1 VSEIIGLH
9 RRLKPGLESEFD
21 AALAAVQADVLA
33 AIRAAGFTRWL
44 IFRDGLDV
52 FHTIECENYALG
64 IAQLGGDPVGERWKN
79 QVAAQLDLPSG
90 DVPTSVP
97 LVFEL

>member
-21 AALAAVQADVLA
+21 AEWAAVQPNVLA

-52 FHTIECENYALG
+52 FQTIECENYARG
-64 IAQLGGDPVGERWKN
+64 IAQLDRDPVTERWQN
-79 QVAAQLDLPSG
+79 QVAGYLDLSVV